1 MTAAWFEDRK
11 MEMKNKV
18 KHLCPKLLWQLF
30 MILAL
35 CVIYYMVD
43 QLVLS

>member
-11 MEMKNKV
+11 MELKNKV

-30 MILAL
+30 YDSSTMRDILHG
-35 CVIYYMVD
+35 
-43 QLVLS
+43 